1 MAGARLLVQQ
11 GLSLNKGETSDTRHE
26 VTPRADSYG
35 QFNDNSLR
43 KSVGP
48 RPDCRVVNT
57 ELCVVKNRTY
67 MRCFYCIEGVHN
79 TPIESSEFRFIGLV
93 LELVVRGPS
102 FLICVKPGH
111 GYTTSLPPHPHPA
124 RRVIIS
130 LSRARCGII
139 RLRIVICSAVDIH
152 YPQAQHYMSVEEKHL
167 AQNTEMI
174 QQLKSSGFPLML

>member
-1 MAGARLLVQQ
+1 MAGARCLVQQ

-26 VTPRADSYG
+26 VTRRADSYR

-43 KSVGP
+43 SSAGP

-57 ELCVVKNRTY
+57 GVCVVKNRTY
-67 MRCFYCIEGVHN
+67 MRPFYCIEGMHN

-111 GYTTSLPPHPHPA
+111 GYTTSLPPPPPH
-124 RRVIIS
+124 RVIII

-152 YPQAQHYMSVEEKHL
+152 YPQAHHYMTVEEKHL

-174 QQLKSSGFPLML
+174 QQFKSSGFPLML